1 MKYTKLLL
9 LLLILAAGAFSLA
22 SPLQAGSGCGGH
34 EATTSPSFW
43 EAHKSHA
50 AKAEVTV
57 VGTVKKILAEDHKG
71 TAHQRF
77 ILKVEN
83 LSILVA
89 HNIDLAPRVPV
100 KVGDEV
106 ILHGEYIYKDKGG
119 VLHWTH
125 RDPRHKHPDG
135 WICFQGKIYQ

>member
-1 MKYTKLLL
+1 MKRLKLLL
-9 LLLILAAGAFSLA
+9 LLLILAGGAFGTA
-22 SPLQAGSGCGGH
+22 SALQAGCGQ
-34 EATTSPSFW
+34 ESTTSPSFW
-43 EAHKSHA
+43 EAHKNHA
-50 AKAEVTV
+50 SKAEVTV
-57 VGTVKKILAEDHKG
+57 VGTVKKILPEDHKG

-89 HNIDLAPRVPV
+89 HNIDLAPRVPL

-106 ILHGEYIYKDKGG
+106 ILHGEYIYKEKGG

-135 WICFQGKIYQ
+135 WICYQGKIYQ